1 MSSCRCVGPE
11 NSVTPDAADRGPNGQ
26 SALNRHIALDGA
38 SNFRDLGGYSGLGG
52 RAVRWRRIF
61 RSDHLGNLTAGDIR
75 LLEQLGVARVCDFRG
90 IDERSGSACALPW
103 AEVHSLA
110 IEPTVVQGIRDRVDA
125 GHRLTAADTVGLMQ
139 DTYRAFVRANT
150 ERFGS
155 LFDLLL
161 TDDQPLVFHC
171 TAGKD
176 RTGFA
181 AALLLL
187 ALGVSRES
195 VVQDYLLSN
204 VHYRLPPSIRA
215 AQAHLPAEAMEVL
228 WTVQPDFLDS
238 AFWVIDADYGGL
250 ETYLTRRLG
259 LGPAA
264 RGRLIERY
272 LVSR

>member
-1 MSSCRCVGPE
+1 MSSGGNPGPVE
-11 NSVTPDAADRGPNGQ
+11 SVTSDATERGLNRQPVPD
-26 SALNRHIALDGA
+26 RHIALDGA
-38 SNFRDLGGYSGLGG
+38 TNFRDLGGYLGLRG
-52 RAVRWRRIF
+52 REVRWRRIF

-75 LLEQLGVARVCDFRG
+75 LLERLGVTRVCDFRG
-90 IDERSGSACALPW
+90 MDERSGTACALPA

-110 IEPTVVQGIRDRVDA
+110 IEPTVVQGIRDLVDA
-125 GHRLTAADTVGLMQ
+125 GHRLTAADTVSLMQ

-161 TDDQPLVFHC
+161 TDDRPLVFHC

-181 AALLLL
+181 AALLLM

-204 VHYRLPPSIRA
+204 VHYRLPPSVRS

-228 WTVQPDFLDS
+228 WKVRPDFLDS
-238 AFWVIDADYGGL
+238 AFSVIDADYGGV

-264 RGRLIERY
+264 RSRLVERY
-272 LVSR
+272 LVS